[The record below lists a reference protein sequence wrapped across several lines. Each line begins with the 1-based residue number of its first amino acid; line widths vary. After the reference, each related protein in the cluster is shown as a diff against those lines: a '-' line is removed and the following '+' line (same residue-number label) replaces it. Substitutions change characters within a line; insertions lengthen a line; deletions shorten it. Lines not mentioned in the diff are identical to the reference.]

1 MAWTKSQWEEIYRTD
16 SFGWHLSD
24 VNRSLQKFFH
34 ELVTVGHGSSLHIFV
49 PLCGK
54 TTDMLWL
61 AEKGHT
67 VVGVEFVKMPIMN
80 FFAENNLSFTTECVD
95 IPAGG
100 SQLLYRCSNEGK
112 NITILHSSIFDVTDG
127 VVGRKFHAIWDRA
140 SLSAINPEDRL
151 KYVDLMRSIL
161 VPGGRCLLDTD
172 RYDPKFGGPP
182 PHSFS
187 EELLHELFEESF
199 HIREL
204 DMEEFAECEKEEP
217 GRLQFAHEKYRHLL
231 TLK

>member
-1 MAWTKSQWEEIYRTD
+1 MASESQWEGRWKTNRTL
-16 SFGWHLSD
+16 WHLSD
-24 VNRSLQKFFH
+24 VNPNLEEFFH
-34 ELVTVGHGSSLHIFV
+34 ELVTVGHGSSLRIFV

-95 IPAGG
+95 IPAAGG

-112 NITILHSSIFDVTDG
+112 NIAILHSSIFDVTDG

-161 VPGGRCLLDTD
+161 VPGGRCLLTTH

-182 PHSFS
+182 HSFS
-187 EELLHELFEESF
+187 EKLLGQLYEESF

-204 DMEEFAECEKEEP
+204 KMEEFPECEKEIE
-217 GRLQFAHEKYRHLL
+217 GRIQIAHEKYCHLL